1 MQRNKKICP
10 IHRGERSIETVP
22 EEAEMLDLLEK
33 AFKSAFKICSKNER
47 KPLLNIKG
55 LKEKLEV
62 MSARW

>member
-33 AFKSAFKICSKNER
+33 AFESAFKIYSKNER
-47 KPLLNIKG
+47 KPLLNIK
-55 LKEKLEV
+55 
-62 MSARW
+62 